1 MKIDCD
7 TCAVRGDACTDC
19 VVMFLTIPA
28 VDSTRGEAGPPTAV
42 ELDAAQARA
51 IGVFASTGMV
61 APLRHLAS

>member
-28 VDSTRGEAGPPTAV
+28 VGSARGEPGPPTVV

-51 IGVFASTGMV
+51 IDAFASAGMV